1 MARRH
6 EGKVAFVGIGSSD
19 SAARIKAFVERHDVG
34 FFPHASDPGGDL
46 RAELGVVGQPS
57 WWFVNG
63 EDGNIE
69 KVYGELG
76 QKGLADRV
84 EALLRR

>member
-1 MARRH
+1 MQ
-6 EGKVAFVGIGSSD
+6 FVGLASSD
-19 SAARIKAFVERHDVG
+19 SNARMKEFVERHGVG
-34 FFPHASDPGGDL
+34 FFPHASDPRGEL
-46 RAELGVVGQPS
+46 RAQLGVVGQPN

-63 EDGNIE
+63 SDGNIE

-76 QKGLADRV
+76 QKGLTDRV